1 MRMTKRSDVFILG
14 LIYLAAAFFGFAILR
29 YLYVFSWNVNPTAED
44 KLVGVRFFFSA
55 PMLMIFGL
63 FLVTKFRRD
72 VIHRIFGIVFL
83 LSGITWA
90 IEIVRTI
97 IEESA

>member
-1 MRMTKRSDVFILG
+1 MTKRSDVFILG

-29 YLYVFSWNVNPTAED
+29 YLYIFLWNVNPTAED
-44 KLVGVRFFFSA
+44 KLVGVRVFFSA
-55 PMLMIFGL
+55 PMLIILGL
-63 FLVTKFRRD
+63 LLITKFKGD

-83 LSGITWA
+83 LSGIAWA
-90 IEIVRTI
+90 IEIISTI